1 MHIIMTRSV
10 LTDRNEF
17 NYTFYTKGNI
27 NVKHGYDWLTRREF
41 MRHVSFVVAVIVLFL
56 SFAVASSAQDTKPET
71 HIVKRVVATVGSDGV
86 QRVAITGGE
95 YFFDP
100 NYIVVKANVPVEL
113 DVIKTSGFIPHDIV
127 VKAPEAGIDFKVEL
141 NDKKPEI
148 IKFTPTKVGKYA
160 FYCDKKVLWFES
172 HREKGMEGVIEVVP

>member
-1 MHIIMTRSV
+1 MYALRKPVELMES
-10 LTDRNEF
+10 
-17 NYTFYTKGNI
+17 NI
-27 NVKHGYDWLTRREF
+27 NVKCGYDQSTGREF
-41 MRHVSFVVAVIVLFL
+41 MRQVSFVVVVLVLLL

-71 HIVKRVVATVGSDGV
+71 HKVKRVVAVVGPDGV
-86 QRVAITGGE
+86 QRVEITGGE

-100 NYIVVKANVPVEL
+100 NYIIVKANVPVEL
-113 DVIKTSGFIPHDIV
+113 DVKKTPGFIPHDIV
-127 VKAPEAGIDFKVEL
+127 VKAPEAGIDFAVDL

-160 FYCDKKVLWFES
+160 MYCDKKVLWFGS